1 VDRRRQTLT
10 MPSSYPSSIFHFY
23 VSWDHTS
30 AAIGGFSEVTGLD
43 AETTAIDYREGA
55 DDAKHVGK
63 SPRPR
68 KSASVILKR
77 GVMASGQLSAWIRQA
92 ARRDFV
98 VTLRD
103 EKGAPVRRWILR
115 GAWPQKWTG
124 PSLAAKGGGDVAMEE
139 LVLSSE
145 GIDLA

>member
-1 VDRRRQTLT
+1 
-10 MPSSYPSSIFHFY
+10 MPSSYPSGTFQFQ
-23 VSWDHTS
+23 VSWTHTG

-43 AETTAIDYREGA
+43 AETTATDYREGA
-55 DDAKHVGK
+55 DDAKHVGI

-68 KSASVILKR
+68 KSTSVILKR
-77 GVMASGQLSAWIRQA
+77 GVVASGQLSAWIQQA

-115 GAWPQKWTG
+115 GARPQKWTG

-145 GIDLA
+145 GLERE

>member
-1 VDRRRQTLT
+1 
-10 MPSSYPSSIFHFY
+10 MFHYY
-23 VSWDHTS
+23 VSWVGTD

-43 AETTAIDYREGA
+43 AATTAIDYREGA
-55 DDAKHVGK
+55 DDAKHPEK

-68 KSASVILKR
+68 KSTSVILKR
-77 GVMASGQLSAWIRQA
+77 GLMASGQLSAWIQQA

-103 EKGAPVRRWILR
+103 EKGAPVRRWILH
-115 GAWPQKWTG
+115 GARPQKWTG
-124 PSLAAKGGGDVAMEE
+124 PSLVAKGGGDVAMEE

-145 GIDLA
+145 GIELE